1 VPERAKNDKINERHK
16 TRKIIAFNTKLGG
29 VIMAK
34 VRVKTGPKKTA
45 TSKKSPANK
54 AKAKPAT
61 GKKTTAQ
68 RAKPIA
74 QAKTKT

>member
-1 VPERAKNDKINERHK
+1 
-16 TRKIIAFNTKLGG
+16 
-29 VIMAK
+29 MAK
-34 VRVKTGPKKTA
+34 VRVKTGPKKTS
-45 TSKKSPANK
+45 TSKKPSVSK

-74 QAKTKT
+74 QAKAKPSSKKT